1 MSKHRMTFVTAFAAR
16 LAVYCSIM
24 LVRTRLETGPSGA
37 VSGVRPRTVSTN
49 DVSKIKVVIIDSHE
63 AVRRALRIRLGVTD
77 HLEVVGTFAD
87 PQAAEKQLQGE
98 TPDVIVMGLHST
110 SDEELFS
117 TALAVRDLTHGSA
130 VVIVLAPYADV
141 MERELLLGAGAKRY
155 LLKHINSNYLI
166 HEIEAVAPHWANSH

>member
-1 MSKHRMTFVTAFAAR
+1 MTFVTAFHS
-16 LAVYCSIM
+16 LLPVYWLIM
-24 LVRTRLETGPSGA
+24 LVRTRLETGPSRA
-37 VSGVRPRTVSTN
+37 VPDARRGNVN
-49 DVSKIKVVIIDSHE
+49 ADDVSKIKVVIIDKHE
-63 AVRRALRIRLGVTD
+63 AVRRALRIRLSVTD

-87 PQAAEKQLQGE
+87 PRAAEEHLRTEK
-98 TPDVIVMGLHST
+98 PDVIVMGLHST

-117 TALAVRDLTHGSA
+117 TAVAVRELTYGPA

-166 HEIEAVAPHWANSH
+166 HEIEAVVPHWANTH